1 MPGVRYSAAV
11 GIDSERTGTQRLHV
25 VAEVRDESAA
35 TPEYRDLVR
44 EIVSACTQARGHR
57 PARVLLVRAGT
68 IPKTSSGK
76 IQRSRLAQMI
86 QADELRAALVARV
99 MEIGAH
105 LPVYGAA
112 ATREGITL
120 VARRVEALGFDSLWV
135 SDHVVIPWEIRS
147 RYPYN
152 ATGDFPLSPATDFLE
167 PLTALTLAAAVTAR
181 VRLGTSVL
189 VLPHRH
195 PVLTAKMLATLDHL
209 APGRV
214 ILGAGVGWMREEIE
228 LFGVPYGRRG
238 AWTDEAIAVMRACWR
253 DDRVSHRGEF
263 FSFENL
269 GCRPRPA
276 SGTIPIWIGGHT
288 DRALKRVATLGD
300 GWHAAFPTPAALGE
314 GIARLRAACQS
325 DRPRPGRAH
334 DQRAARPLR
343 QAPRRRP
350 AGRAARAERSRRR
363 PRDPRVA
370 DARRRRDDGHLRA
383 LRHRGPRAPL
393 AVRRVGY
400 SLAPDFAQSSRNFL
414 RPMSVS
420 GCFISCCSTLNG
432 IVHTW
437 APALAASTTCS
448 GLRMDAASTCVLK
461 P

>member
-1 MPGVRYSAAV
+1 
-11 GIDSERTGTQRLHV
+11 
-25 VAEVRDESAA
+25 
-35 TPEYRDLVR
+35 
-44 EIVSACTQARGHR
+44 
-57 PARVLLVRAGT
+57 
-68 IPKTSSGK
+68 
-76 IQRSRLAQMI
+76 
-86 QADELRAALVARV
+86 

-112 ATREGITL
+112 ATREGIML

-253 DDRVSHRGEF
+253 DDRVSHRGEY

-276 SGTIPIWIGGHT
+276 RGTIPIWIGGHT

-314 GIARLRAACQS
+314 GIARLRAACQTI
-325 DRPRPGRAH
+325 GR
-334 DQRAARPLR
+334 DPAALTISARLGLS
-343 QAPRRRP
+343 AKRP
-350 AGRAARAERSRRR
+350 ADDLLAE
-363 PRDPRVA
+363 
-370 DARRRRDDGHLRA
+370 LRA
-383 LRHRGPRAPL
+383 LSDLGVAHVILESRMRDVAEMTDIYERFATEVRARL
-393 AVRRVGY
+393 
-400 SLAPDFAQSSRNFL
+400 
-414 RPMSVS
+414 
-420 GCFISCCSTLNG
+420 
-432 IVHTW
+432 
-437 APALAASTTCS
+437 
-448 GLRMDAASTCVLK
+448 
-461 P
+461 